1 MNIMITG
8 AAGGIGSTLALELT
22 KKGNK
27 VIVAATSCVAAITSG
42 SNLSGKTFLREYGNE
57 IP

>member
-22 KKGNK
+22 KKGCK
-27 VIVAATSCVAAITSG
+27 VIAVD
-42 SNLSGKTFLREYGNE
+42 NLANGYYQNLYILSTRY
-57 IP
+57 

>member
-22 KKGNK
+22 KKGHK
-27 VIVAATSCVAAITSG
+27 VIAIECDVVGRTSG
-42 SNLSGKTFLREYGNE
+42 G
-57 IP
+57 